1 MKTKLTLMCLT
12 LSVMM
17 MAQVNDNP
25 VTIKTDIG
33 WYLDGHPFDIISKS
47 LSYDGSNRVI
57 MIGENQAEVYSN
69 AFEFVRRFVYEPTIC
84 NSESR
89 IKVVEKTT
97 AIGTQVVQIQSGES
111 QQEISYEDS
120 NGWNYSNYFPESWTL
135 QQKVDYVSNS
145 GYGEVLSY
153 STNEAGDVIILFKD
167 ENNYYHYLTNGR
179 QYPASWAVIRDNQLF
194 SAYAIYEEQYI
205 YSDTWEEVS
214 REPQYEKANIGMGMF
229 DYDNGEYQYVSGIN
243 MGIVTQTLF
252 NEDELY
258 EYIHFTEGEWYRAYY
273 GNEPTPSHNDQ
284 ETITRT
290 SYYHPLCGGFEILS
304 ETGNSLCSISFPSTF
319 KVSLWYGTVNMIKLD
334 GLYYL
339 CVTGKI
345 SDEEYGELIYK
356 IDRSDKQASVQQ
368 VSMPI
373 RIGAFPNPAKTD
385 QTITIQLTGENA
397 GKAQTELQ
405 ITDMQGKTI
414 DRRMIPAGQQQTTVS
429 AKHFAPGMNIIN
441 ILQNGKS
448 VGTEKV
454 IVK

>member
-1 MKTKLTLMCLT
+1 
-12 LSVMM
+12 
-17 MAQVNDNP
+17 
-25 VTIKTDIG
+25 
-33 WYLDGHPFDIISKS
+33 
-47 LSYDGSNRVI
+47 
-57 MIGENQAEVYSN
+57 
-69 AFEFVRRFVYEPTIC
+69 
-84 NSESR
+84 
-89 IKVVEKTT
+89 
-97 AIGTQVVQIQSGES
+97 
-111 QQEISYEDS
+111 
-120 NGWNYSNYFPESWTL
+120 
-135 QQKVDYVSNS
+135 
-145 GYGEVLSY
+145 
-153 STNEAGDVIILFKD
+153 
-167 ENNYYHYLTNGR
+167 
-179 QYPASWAVIRDNQLF
+179 
-194 SAYAIYEEQYI
+194 
-205 YSDTWEEVS
+205 
-214 REPQYEKANIGMGMF
+214 
-229 DYDNGEYQYVSGIN
+229 

-258 EYIHFTEGEWYRAYY
+258 EYIHFTEGEWIRRNY

>member
-12 LSVMM
+12 LSAMM

-33 WYLDGHPFDIISKS
+33 WYLDGHPFDIIPKS

-84 NSESR
+84 NEESR
-89 IKVVEKTT
+89 IKVIEQTT
-97 AIGTQVVQIQSGES
+97 AIGTQTVQIYSRES
-111 QQEISYEDS
+111 QQEISYEDDK
-120 NGWNYSNYFPESWTL
+120 GWNYSNYFPESWTL
-135 QQKVDYVSNS
+135 QQKVDYVGTI

-153 STNEAGDVIILFKD
+153 NTNEVGEVIVLFKY
-167 ENNYYHYLTNGR
+167 ENYYYHYLTSGR
-179 QYPASWAVIRDNQLF
+179 QYPTSWAIIRDNQLF
-194 SAYAIYEEQYI
+194 IGYAEYEDQYI
-205 YSDTWEEVS
+205 YSDSWEEVS
-214 REPQYEKANIGMGMF
+214 REPQYEKVNIGMGMF

-252 NEDELY
+252 SEDELY
-258 EYIHFTEGEWYRAYY
+258 EYIHFTEGEWIRANY

-319 KVSLWYGTVNMIKLD
+319 KVSLCYGTVNMIKLD

-356 IDRSDKQASVQQ
+356 IDRSDKQASIQQ

-414 DRRMIPAGQQQTTVS
+414 ERRTIPAGQQQTTVS